1 MEALKNLNDSINYI
15 IEIVE
20 FKKTK
25 KFSNHTLLL
34 LILQRERI
42 DIRAMED
49 MIGMISFESK
59 NEII

>member
-1 MEALKNLNDSINYI
+1 M
-15 IEIVE
+15 IV
-20 FKKTK
+20 
-25 KFSNHTLLL
+25 
-34 LILQRERI
+34 ILQMERI